1 MKKILVTGAAGFIG
15 SNFCNFLYD
24 NHIDYDGVD
33 DLSNGNPGFLKD
45 VKNLHVFDFSH
56 EVILEKI
63 RNKHYDYI
71 VHFAANPRVGYS
83 VEFPLESNDV
93 NVTKT
98 LKLLESSK
106 NNIKRFIFA
115 SSSSVYGNTDKLPS
129 CENDCLNPNSPYG
142 LQKLIIEQYLKL
154 YYKLYGLDSV
164 ALRFFN
170 VYGDNQLGGSPY
182 ATAVASWLTAIKSGK
197 EMRSD
202 GDGTQTRD
210 MCHVL
215 NVIDCVHRSII
226 YDNKL
231 EAESINVATGYS
243 VSNKEILNYLLK
255 RYPESKKYDSPWR
268 KGDVMH
274 TLASVEKAKNILGYE
289 PIINF
294 ETGLEKTAN
303 WYDKNWEF
311 VSKYKQKV

>member
-1 MKKILVTGAAGFIG
+1 MSNILITGAAGFIG
-15 SNFCNFLYD
+15 SNLCNYFFEKKIPYE
-24 NHIDYDGVD
+24 GVD
-33 DLSNGNPGFLKD
+33 DLSNGNVEF
-45 VKNLHVFDFSH
+45 VKNKNKLHICDFSD
-56 EVILEKI
+56 ETILKKI
-63 RNKHYDYI
+63 KNKDYEYV
-71 VHFAANPRVGYS
+71 VHLAANPRVGYS
-83 VEFPLESNDV
+83 VEFPLESNDT

-98 LKLLESSK
+98 LKLLDASK

-129 CENDCLNPNSPYG
+129 TENDSLNPNSPYG

-164 ALRFFN
+164 SLRFFN

-197 EMRSD
+197 QMRSD
-202 GDGTQTRD
+202 GDGSQTRD

-215 NVIDCVHRSII
+215 NVIDCVHRSIN

-231 EAESINVATGYS
+231 EAESINVATGQS
-243 VSNKEILNYLLK
+243 ISNNEILNYLLK

-289 PIINF
+289 PIIRF
-294 ETGLEKTAN
+294 ENGLEKTAD
-303 WYDKNWEF
+303 WYDKNWEL
-311 VSKYKQKV
+311 VSGYKQKV

>member
-1 MKKILVTGAAGFIG
+1 MKKILITGAAGFIG

-33 DLSNGNPGFLKD
+33 DLSNGNTGFLTD
-45 VKNLHVFDFSH
+45 VKNLHIFDFSH

-63 RNKHYDYI
+63 RNKQYDYV

-83 VEFPLESNDV
+83 VEFPLESNDI

-98 LKLLESSK
+98 LKLLEASK

-129 CENDCLNPNSPYG
+129 CENDSLNPNSPYG

-154 YYKLYGLDSV
+154 YYKLYDLDSV

-197 EMRSD
+197 DMRSD

-215 NVIDCVHRSII
+215 NVIDCVHRSINH
-226 YDNKL
+226 DNKL
-231 EAESINVATGYS
+231 EAEPINVATGYS
-243 VSNKEILNYLLK
+243 ISNNEILRYLLK
-255 RYPESKKYDSPWR
+255 RYPKSKKYDSPWR

-274 TLASVEKAKNILGYE
+274 TLASIEKAKNILGYE
-289 PIINF
+289 PIIKF